1 MQSRR
6 RSVPVS
12 DWKVVSRTLVPGRYR
27 RVLLCSPAGETRQKP
42 PFPKSRIAPKS
53 EGLSNQGQ
61 HSQSSEPFL
70 DISAADLQSPM
81 MAYSP
86 IEGVTSLPYNIPL
99 CCTSCTL
106 KRMRKATAHVGRA
119 SSQLSPWTC
128 KALTSWPPSDSRLG
142 VRP

>member
-61 HSQSSEPFL
+61 HSQSSEAVL
-70 DISAADLQSPM
+70 DISAADLQTPKK
-81 MAYSP
+81 ADFP
-86 IEGVTSLPYNIPL
+86 IGGG
-99 CCTSCTL
+99 
-106 KRMRKATAHVGRA
+106 TA
-119 SSQLSPWTC
+119 
-128 KALTSWPPSDSRLG
+128 PPKKNPPRSTAFQ
-142 VRP
+142 